1 MEETA
6 LASGDFLNYTDL
18 EYESHQEGTPADT
31 ICVSDMMTMDTATS
45 QNWTAGTTQPTT
57 HTFHFMNPR

>member
-1 MEETA
+1 MEETV

-18 EYESHQEGTPADT
+18 QYERLQEGTPADT
-31 ICVSDMMTMDTATS
+31 FCVSDTMTMDTATS

-57 HTFHFMNPR
+57 PTFHFMNPR